1 MRKPRGWLSR
11 TFLVVVALLGIAITF
26 RQGWIPAR
34 YTPLPALDID
44 SPLPLM
50 IDWQLAEL
58 KHDRELCRRVVQASK
73 SLKAR
78 PIAPRINKNGCGW
91 TNAVRMSEIGGAK
104 IGVSRVS
111 CEVAAA
117 LALWSKFEVQP
128 LAQRIF
134 GQKVTHIQN
143 FGTYS
148 CRKIIGSKFWRNRLS
163 EHARANAIDISA
175 FRLADGTRIVLKRDW
190 KDTGKKAQF
199 LRAIHSGA
207 CNYFRV
213 SLGPD
218 FNRAHHDHFHFDRG
232 DLWTCR

>member
-1 MRKPRGWLSR
+1 
-11 TFLVVVALLGIAITF
+11 
-26 RQGWIPAR
+26 
-34 YTPLPALDID
+34 
-44 SPLPLM
+44 M

-58 KHDRELCRRVVQASK
+58 KHDSELCHRVVQASE
-73 SLKAR
+73 SLKAG
-78 PIAPRINKNGCGW
+78 PIAPLIDTNGCGW
-91 TNAVRMSEIGGAK
+91 TDAVRMSEIGGAK

-134 GQKVTHIQN
+134 GQRVTHVRN

-148 CRKIIGSKFWRNRLS
+148 CRKIIGSKFCRNRLS

-175 FRLADGTRIVLKRDW
+175 FRLATGAKTVLKRDW
-190 KDTGKKAQF
+190 KGTGKKAQF

-207 CNYFRV
+207 YNYFRV

-218 FNRAHHDHFHFDRG
+218 FNRAHHDYFHFDRG
-232 DLWTCR
+232 DLRTCR